1 MRILIAKKL
10 FPNGA
15 IFFTFDSSRQKFDQE
30 SGLKKFAKDV
40 REIVNRFREDSKNAV
55 VVHIHFPSER
65 IVSCRKYRKKIFQ
78 FQQIPLT
85 EKEQDKF
92 WEHFVEVR

>member
-1 MRILIAKKL
+1 MEILIAKKV
-10 FPNGA
+10 FPNGS
-15 IFFTFDSSRQKFDQE
+15 IFFTFDSSAQKFDQE

-40 REIVNRFREDSKNAV
+40 KEIVNRFREDSKKLV
-55 VVHIHFPSER
+55 VIHIHFLSER
-65 IVSCRKYRKKIFQ
+65 ILCCRKYRKKIFQ

-85 EKEQDKF
+85 KEEQDKF